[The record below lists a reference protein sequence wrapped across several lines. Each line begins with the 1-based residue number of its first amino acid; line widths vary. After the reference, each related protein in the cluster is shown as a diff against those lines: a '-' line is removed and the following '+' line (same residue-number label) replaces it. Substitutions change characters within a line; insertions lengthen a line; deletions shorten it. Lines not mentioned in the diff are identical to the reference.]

1 MPTTNLTMTP
11 KFDSLSNL
19 TEENTKQLLNIL
31 ESNVDVTSCLVN
43 CSNNGICKLDS
54 TTTLKY
60 ICECKEHFIGTQ
72 CQTDQ
77 RPCSRSTN
85 KCMNNGTCINS
96 LNYTTFTCKCKE
108 NGLYF
113 GQYCENTK
121 DLCKN
126 RTCSLHGYCKQTQN
140 GSFIQTQCK
149 CNKGY
154 EGDDCEIESIFLK
167 IVRNIQWLTTVLFV
181 VAILIVCIF
190 VITCD
195 ILDFYEIGS
204 EHIDMDEWRHEK
216 LHGVKQR
223 KDGKVTKRFKFRRNL
238 KTKVGQVKKIKFKY
252 MPSLTQNVETI
263 SSQ

>member
-154 EGDDCEIESIFLK
+154 EGDDCELEMSSVKQVKNVQWSTTIICIVILAFTWFLF
-167 IVRNIQWLTTVLFV
+167 IGSDVLDYFK
-181 VAILIVCIF
+181 
-190 VITCD
+190 
-195 ILDFYEIGS
+195 IGS
-204 EHIDMDEWRHEK
+204 EHIDMDKWRDEK
-216 LHGVKQR
+216 FYGSKE
-223 KDGKVTKRFKFRRNL
+223 FREN
-238 KTKVGQVKKIKFKY
+238 KTKDKISKQNRNHQI
-252 MPSLTQNVETI
+252 PSKLNYCFSKRLLSYYKTLT
-263 SSQ
+263 